1 MKKNLLLLAALV
13 FLTSNLFSQTLQ
25 DWPCGGLLAG
35 TQFTLNSPCV
45 IVSTAGMTY
54 EGYNPGSCGSTGNDD
69 GWAWFIG
76 DGGSTTVT
84 WTGLSAN
91 GILHVLEV
99 NAPPCGGISN
109 IYCSNVAGNGNE
121 SVTFP
126 SISGTT
132 YLIRVQRQGSN
143 TTITGCLGVTSVAP
157 VGGCTNPAAANYNPA
172 ATFDD
177 GTCTFPGVDYTH
189 PIAGGADEFV
199 GACMVNDCGPFTY
212 TDNGGPAGNYSLNIG
227 QAGFGGI
234 YRVFCPETA
243 SNCMSV
249 TFNSFNVET
258 TFDYLTIGNGP
269 TQNSPFF
276 TTPPALATG
285 RLTGNLGGSTPF
297 TYTSTDASGCLT
309 FRFFSD
315 NSVTAPGWSAV
326 LQCVPCAGG
335 PNGTDNNDCQT
346 LTALCAGTA
355 LPGNS
360 SGPGLVSDGCVFGQ
374 CPAGGENFSNWYTFQ
389 AQTTGTLNITV
400 TPTTPTDDYDFA
412 IYGPNVTC
420 ATLGNPVRCS
430 DAAATGV
437 TGMGGDVDATEPA
450 AGNGQL
456 STMNVVAGQQYIMVV
471 DEWTA
476 TGSGYTLSFGGTAS
490 LDCAVLPVELAEF
503 NAEYVPS
510 EDVVDIF
517 WRTESERDNDRF
529 EVERS
534 TDGINWEIIHVVKGS
549 GTTTYET
556 QYYVADANPYLG
568 VNYYRL
574 NQWDTDG
581 NGKYSE
587 VIVVN
592 ILDNVYDMLTVFPNP
607 TKESVEVIFNS
618 YSKEQVMMTLTNSS
632 GKVIVNTPIDA
643 VSGGNRFNLDLA
655 GQSAGIYIVS
665 IITRDK
671 VYREKLIKE

>member
-1 MKKNLLLLAALV
+1 MKTKNLLIQTLLALIVLLQSTTLHSQCANCSANYPAGT
-13 FLTSNLFSQTLQ
+13 FSTTSNTLTTVNT
-25 DWPCGGLLAG
+25 CIYGGEYAVY
-35 TQFTLNSPCV
+35 NV
-45 IVSTAGMTY
+45 TAGETY
-54 EGYNPGSCGSTGNDD
+54 TWTTCGDTDFDTQLTLWTGASCGTGFLAYNDD
-69 GWAWFIG
+69 AC
-76 DGGSTTVT
+76 
-84 WTGLSAN
+84 GLQS
-91 GILHVLEV
+91 
-99 NAPPCGGISN
+99 
-109 IYCSNVAGNGNE
+109 
-121 SVTFP
+121 
-126 SISGTT
+126 
-132 YLIRVQRQGSN
+132 
-143 TTITGCLGVTSVAP
+143 TITWVATFTGTVNLLVSRYNCANQSTCMTVQWACTSCGAVP
-157 VGGCTNPAAANYNPA
+157 GCTNPAASNYNPA
-172 ATFDD
+172 ATIDD
-177 GTCTFPGVDYTH
+177 GSCVFPGVDYVH
-189 PIAGGADEFV
+189 PTVGGAGEFV
-199 GACMVNDCGPFTY
+199 GACMVNDCGPFRY
-212 TDNGGPAGNYSLNIG
+212 TDNGGLAANYSTNIG
-227 QAGFGGI
+227 ITGPPTHYGGI

-243 SNCMSV
+243 GMCMQA
-249 TFNSFNVET
+249 TFNSFR
-258 TFDYLTIGNGP
+258 TFNNRDYLQVKSGP
-269 TQNSPFF
+269 TQNSPDF
-276 TTPPALATG
+276 ALNHAPTAWG
-285 RLTGNLGGSTPF
+285 GINGMWGNLNGVTPF
-297 TYTSTDASGCLT
+297 SFTSTDASGCLT
-309 FRFFSD
+309 FRFHSD
-315 NSVTAPGWSAV
+315 AASTHTGWDAT

-335 PNGTDNNDCQT
+335 PSGTDNNDCQT

-389 AQTTGTLNITV
+389 AQTTGTLNITI
-400 TPTTPTDDYDFA
+400 TPTTPSDDYDFA

-420 ATLGNPVRCS
+420 STLGNPVRCS
-430 DAAATGV
+430 DAATTGA
-437 TGMGGDVDATEPA
+437 TGMGGDVDLTEPA

-456 STMNVVAGQQYIMVV
+456 ATMNVVAGQQYIMVV

-476 TGSGYTLSFGGTAS
+476 TGSGYTLTFGGTAS
-490 LDCAVLPVELAEF
+490 LDCVVLPVELAEF

-510 EDVVDIF
+510 EDIVDIF

-534 TDGINWEIIHVVKGS
+534 TDGINWEIIHVVKGA

-556 QYYVADANPYLG
+556 QYYVADPNPFLG

-587 VIVVN
+587 VIAVN

-643 VSGGNRFNLDLA
+643 VSGGNRFNLDLN
-655 GQSAGIYIVS
+655 GQSAGVYIVS

-671 VYREKLIKE
+671 VYRERLIKE